1 MKITALA
8 TAVAVAAIGAAT
20 AARADVITT
29 YTFSETTVDGGGV
42 LSGSFQVDQTLYDEA
57 TDSGYVAGSSTI
69 AITGDSSA
77 VLNGSYT
84 KFVEFDGEFVDFE
97 NASSA
102 DVGIL
107 IGEPPQ
113 TTGSITQNQFG
124 FFPGFGDTFQINRL
138 IDRLHSD
145 HRHPRTVDM
154 GDDAH
159 RLCGAWLRRI
169 SAERAVSLT
178 AARQPLSQTSP
189 GSPVGLW

>member
-8 TAVAVAAIGAAT
+8 IAIAGAAT

-84 KFVEFDGEFVDFE
+84 KFAEFDAEFVDFE
-97 NASSA
+97 NASFA
-102 DVGIL
+102 DVGIF
-107 IGEPPQ
+107 IGKPPQ
-113 TTGSITQNQFG
+113 TTGSIPQSQSG
-124 FFPGFGDTFQINRL
+124 FFPNGDTFQITGSL
-138 IDRLHSD
+138 IASTPTTDTPEPS
-145 HRHPRTVDM
+145 TWAM
-154 GDDAH
+154 MIIGF
-159 RLCGAWLRRI
+159 
-169 SAERAVSLT
+169 
-178 AARQPLSQTSP
+178 
-189 GSPVGLW
+189 VGLGYAGYRRSMRLA

>member
-69 AITGDSSA
+69 AITGNSSA

-124 FFPGFGDTFQINRL
+124 FFPGFGDTFQITGSLIASTPTTDTPEPSTWAMMLIGFAGLGFAGYRRSVRL
-138 IDRLHSD
+138 
-145 HRHPRTVDM
+145 
-154 GDDAH
+154 A
-159 RLCGAWLRRI
+159 
-169 SAERAVSLT
+169 
-178 AARQPLSQTSP
+178 
-189 GSPVGLW
+189 